1 MPWHDRCSHNGPN
14 ENRARFDLLCC
25 RSRKRHGV
33 QLFVGHRARR
43 RGTRRRRDP
52 NGCVVRGPQYIE
64 RGRWHGVVQPILRLP
79 ADRRRRVR
87 NRVRRRHQP
96 LCSGVHRPRVRAA
109 RLSRRF
115 RLGRSS
121 LVQSGLRLPA
131 QPGCILRQ
139 CLLRWFEPLLDRV
152 RRAPVRRAR
161 LPRWRGY
168 ERRGRCRRRRRR
180 SGCGMCG
187 YGAQLLRQRYA
198 NVLRPGPIGA
208 RIVRGRRM
216 AMRSRARSRMQWDQ
230 LLRTRR
236 VGWLVQRHRDTRKR
250 DERGEP
256 PSRQGAK

>member
-25 RSRKRHGV
+25 RSRKRHCV

-64 RGRWHGVVQPILRLP
+64 RGRWHG
-79 ADRRRRVR
+79 
-87 NRVRRRHQP
+87 
-96 LCSGVHRPRVRAA
+96 
-109 RLSRRF
+109 F
-115 RLGRSS
+115 
-121 LVQSGLRLPA
+121 VQSGLRLPA
-131 QPGCILRQ
+131 QPRRILRQ

-161 LPRWRGY
+161 VPRWRGY
-168 ERRGRCRRRRRR
+168 ERRGRCGRRRGR

-198 NVLRPGPIGA
+198 NVLRPGPLGA